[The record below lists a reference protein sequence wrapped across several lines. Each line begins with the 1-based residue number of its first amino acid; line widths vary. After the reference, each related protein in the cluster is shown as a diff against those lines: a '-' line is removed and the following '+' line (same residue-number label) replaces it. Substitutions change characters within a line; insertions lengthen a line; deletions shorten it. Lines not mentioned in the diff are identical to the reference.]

1 MKADPA
7 ASLPVRPVMSER
19 KMVCIGAVAGAHGV
33 RGNVRIKP
41 FTDAPEDVA
50 AYGPVT
56 DAGGAR
62 AFELSL
68 VGESGGTV
76 IARLSGIAD
85 RDAAEALK
93 GLRLHVP
100 RERLPAPGED
110 EFYHADLIGLRV
122 VDSEGRAAGTV
133 HALHDFGAGDLI
145 EIRRPSR
152 RLVLL
157 PFTQT
162 AVPHIDLAAGEVTV
176 DAARLAEAEAP
187 PAAEGDR

>member
-1 MKADPA
+1 
-7 ASLPVRPVMSER
+7 
-19 KMVCIGAVAGAHGV
+19 MVCIGAVAGAHGV

-62 AFELSL
+62 AFDLTL
-68 VGESGGTV
+68 VGRSGGAV
-76 IARLSGIAD
+76 IARLTGIED

-100 RERLPAPGED
+100 RERLPAPEKD
-110 EFYHADLIGLRV
+110 EFYHADLIGLGV
-122 VDSEGRAAGTV
+122 VDTAGRTAGTV
-133 HALHDFGAGDLI
+133 KALHDFGAGDLI
-145 EIRRPSR
+145 EIRRPDG

-157 PFTQT
+157 PFTRT
-162 AVPHIDLAAGEVTV
+162 AVPAIDLTAGEVTV
-176 DAARLAEAEAP
+176 EAAQLAAAEAP
-187 PAAEGDR
+187 PGAQDDR

>member
-1 MKADPA
+1 
-7 ASLPVRPVMSER
+7 
-19 KMVCIGAVAGAHGV
+19 MVCIGAVAGAHGV

-62 AFELSL
+62 SFDLTL
-68 VGESGGTV
+68 IGEAGGAV
-76 IARLSGIAD
+76 IARLSGIED

-100 RERLPAPGED
+100 RERLPAPAEE

-122 VDSEGRAAGTV
+122 VDSQGRAAGSV

-145 EIRRPSR
+145 ELRLPSR

-157 PFTQT
+157 PFTRT
-162 AVPHIDLAAGEVTV
+162 AVPKIDLAAGEVTV
-176 DAARLAEAEAP
+176 DAAHLAEAEAA
-187 PAAEGDR
+187 PAGGKDDR

>member
-1 MKADPA
+1 
-7 ASLPVRPVMSER
+7 MSER

-50 AYGPVT
+50 AYGPVS

-62 AFELSL
+62 AFDLTL

-76 IARLSGIAD
+76 IARLTGIED
-85 RDAAEALK
+85 RDAAEALR

-100 RERLPAPGED
+100 RERLPAPEED

-122 VDSEGRAAGTV
+122 VDSEGCAAGTV
-133 HALHDFGAGDLI
+133 HALYDFGAGDLI

-152 RLVLL
+152 PPVLL
-157 PFTQT
+157 PFTRA
-162 AVPHIDLAAGEVTV
+162 AVPEIDLSAGEVTV
-176 DAARLAEAEAP
+176 DAAHLAEADAA
-187 PAAEGDR
+187 PAAADDL

>member
-1 MKADPA
+1 
-7 ASLPVRPVMSER
+7 
-19 KMVCIGAVAGAHGV
+19 MVCIGTVTGAHGV

-41 FTDAPEDVA
+41 FTEAPEDVA

-62 AFELSL
+62 TFDLTL

-76 IARLSGIAD
+76 IARLSGIED
-85 RDAAEALK
+85 RTAAEALK
-93 GLRLHVP
+93 GFRFYVP
-100 RERLPAPGED
+100 RARLPAPEED
-110 EFYHADLIGLRV
+110 EFYHTDLVGLRV
-122 VDSEGRAAGTV
+122 VDSEGRDAGTV

-157 PFTQT
+157 PFTRT
-162 AVPHIDLAAGEVTV
+162 AVPDIDLAAGRVTV
-176 DAARLAEAEAP
+176 DAEHLADAEAP
-187 PAAEGDR
+187 PAAEDDR

>member
-1 MKADPA
+1 
-7 ASLPVRPVMSER
+7 
-19 KMVCIGAVAGAHGV
+19 MVCIGTVAGAHGV

-41 FTDAPEDVA
+41 FTEAPEDVA

-62 AFELSL
+62 TFDLTL

-76 IARLSGIAD
+76 IARLSGIED
-85 RDAAEALK
+85 RTAAEALK
-93 GLRLHVP
+93 GVRFYIP
-100 RERLPAPGED
+100 RERLPAPEED
-110 EFYHADLIGLRV
+110 EFYHADLVGLRV
-122 VDSEGRAAGTV
+122 VDSEGRDAGTV

-157 PFTQT
+157 PFTRT
-162 AVPHIDLAAGEVTV
+162 TVPDIDLAAGRVTV
-176 DAARLAEAEAP
+176 DAAHLADAEAP
-187 PAAEGDR
+187 PAAEDDR